1 MAISRA
7 FAKNVGAPI
16 SGTAQIG
23 NIAYTL
29 PGSTINFAATGLK
42 WYNGPDEADI
52 VTGNGI
58 AGDFAGYVIGIE
70 GTTSSPDGT
79 TSPIKFYKS
88 NGKTEA
94 AFIELAQTI
103 TGASYASGNDA
114 AAGLSALGH
123 ASTWEVTGPAITYT
137 QFDWYRDTN
146 IGVSACPTGVEVQKL
161 QLGSDNKIYFDTS
174 GSLFQTELQEGI
186 VDYFGLFSA
195 FTGLNSGRVYTVN
208 SGVLTATTKSC
219 DIL

>member
-7 FAKNVGAPI
+7 FTRNLGAPI
-16 SGTAQIG
+16 SGTVQVG
-23 NIAYTL
+23 DIAYTL
-29 PGSTINFAATGLK
+29 PGTTIDFAATGLK

-70 GTTSSPDGT
+70 GNTSSPDGT

-88 NGKTEA
+88 NGKTEQ

-103 TGASYASGNDA
+103 TGVSYTNGNDA

-123 ASTWEVTGPAITYT
+123 ASTWENTAPPVTYT
-137 QFDWYRDTN
+137 QIDWYKDTN
-146 IGVSACPTGVEVQKL
+146 IDISACPTGVETQKL

-186 VDYFGLFSA
+186 VDYFGLFSP

-219 DIL
+219 DVL

>member
-7 FAKNVGAPI
+7 FTRNIG
-16 SGTAQIG
+16 AQIPG
-23 NIAYTL
+23 TVQVGDIAYTL
-29 PGSTINFAATGLK
+29 PGTTIDFAATGLK

-58 AGDFAGYVIGIE
+58 AGDFAGYVIGVE
-70 GTTSSPDGT
+70 GNTSSPDGT
-79 TSPIKFYKS
+79 TSPIKFHKS

-146 IGVSACPTGVEVQKL
+146 IGVSACPTGVETQKL
-161 QLGSDNKIYFDTS
+161 QLGSDNKVYSDTS
-174 GSLFQTELQEGI
+174 GTLFNTELQEGI
-186 VDYFGLFSA
+186 VDQLGLFSA
-195 FTGLNSGRVYTVN
+195 FTGHGAGKVYTVN
-208 SGVLTATTKSC
+208 SGVLIATPKQC
-219 DIL
+219 EIL